1 MLKTLCLILITLVIS
16 QTVCAQIETSSVA
29 SQFFQEKIH
38 HIPLQINVKHGIVI
52 IEGRA
57 KDHGQ

>member
-29 SQFFQEKIH
+29 SQFFQEKYERQGTTFVVYLFKSLPH
-38 HIPLQINVKHGIVI
+38 HQDP
-52 IEGRA
+52 
-57 KDHGQ
+57 